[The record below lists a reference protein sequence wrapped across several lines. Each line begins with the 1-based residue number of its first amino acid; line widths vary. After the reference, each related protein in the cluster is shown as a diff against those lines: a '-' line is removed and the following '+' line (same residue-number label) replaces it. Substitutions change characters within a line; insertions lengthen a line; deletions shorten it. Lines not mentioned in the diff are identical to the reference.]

1 MKDPGRSVGS
11 LVAIVVCALFL
22 AGCMIP
28 IPTVQP
34 LTVIEPV
41 DEVQVVPQS
50 DAERARVRLRLLS
63 RELTVRSTTD
73 GSLLIGRFHYNVKE
87 WTPKISREASDGVA
101 LVTVSQGVGSWIPL
115 GKHEEYTNTWD
126 VALAEGMPLDLGI
139 DMGTGAATLD
149 LTGLSLTRLSLTTG
163 AADVHVMFQAPN
175 PEPLGT
181 VQVRAGT
188 GRFVGVGLGYANFD
202 QFNVLGGAG
211 SLDLD
216 FTGVYSRSALV
227 DIKAGAGRVIVRVP
241 ADIGVR
247 VTFAGVPVV
256 PVEVSGLTERGE
268 HEYVNAAYGSASLT
282 LTVRI
287 ATGVGAVSLVS
298 E

>member
-1 MKDPGRSVGS
+1 MRDPGRSVGLS
-11 LVAIVVCALFL
+11 VAIVVCALFL
-22 AGCMIP
+22 TSCMIP
-28 IPTVQP
+28 IPTVEP

-41 DEVQVVPQS
+41 DEVQVVPRGE
-50 DAERARVRLRLLS
+50 AERAQVRLRLVS
-63 RELTVRSTTD
+63 QRLTARSTVD
-73 GSLLIGRFHYNVKE
+73 GSLLTGRFHYNVKE
-87 WTPKISREASDGVA
+87 WAPKISREVSDGVT

-126 VALAEGMPLDLGI
+126 VALAEGVPLDLGI
-139 DMGTGAATLD
+139 DMGTGAAALD

-163 AADVHVMFQAPN
+163 AADVHVMFRAPN
-175 PEPLGT
+175 PEPLST
-181 VQVRAGT
+181 VQVRVGT
-188 GRFVGVGLGYANFD
+188 GQFVGVGLGNANFD

-216 FTGVYSRSALV
+216 LTGAYSRSALV
-227 DIKAGAGRVIVRVP
+227 DIKAGAGRVTVRVP

-247 VTFAGVPVV
+247 VTFSGVPVV
-256 PVEVSGLTERGE
+256 PVEVSGLAERGE
-268 HEYVNAAYGSASLT
+268 DEYVNAAYGNAPLT